1 VSRHESRIVALAL
14 ALSAGVALAVAGCG
28 GGGGG
33 GGGGSSKHT
42 TTSGGSGGGRSGGT
56 ISMVAST
63 YPQSLD
69 PGFDY
74 SGQGFEVN
82 SVVYTGLLT
91 YHRANGTAGTK
102 LMPGLAT
109 TLPTITD
116 GGRTY
121 TMTLRKGLVF
131 SDGKPVLASDFT
143 YAFERAVKIPW
154 GGSGQ
159 FMTPRVVGAAAYAA
173 GKAKT
178 ISGIVT
184 NDRTGKVVIHLTHPY
199 GAFENV
205 LALPALGL
213 VPAGTPM
220 HNEAN
225 NPPPGVGPYMVRHV
239 VVNQSYTL
247 ARNPYWSRMHI
258 PGIPAGHAD
267 SIVVKV
273 NADIASNAESV
284 LNNSTDVFDYNDT
297 VPGSLLPQI
306 RAKAADRFKEVPL
319 GISTWYVFMNV
330 REKPFSSFLAREAV
344 AVGLNRSAMNRI
356 ASGTLQPGCFLLP
369 PAVPGHPSGACPY
382 GSSQTG
388 NLARA
393 KQLVK
398 RSGMAGTPVTV
409 WAQSGAPTQ
418 PWMTYYTQFLSEIGF
433 KATIK
438 VIAASVYAQTI
449 GELRLHPQTGEYEWI
464 EDFPNPMDY
473 YGVLLDGG
481 AILKTNNLNFGE
493 VNDPHVNAE
502 VARLGVI
509 PPTRLSSTIPR
520 WRALDEYV
528 ARKAYV
534 VPYGYPVFPEF
545 VSDRLDVGALV
556 LNPVYG
562 WDFTSF
568 ELK

>member
-1 VSRHESRIVALAL
+1 MRRYRSRIVTLTLAACATL
-14 ALSAGVALAVAGCG
+14 VVAGCG
-28 GGGGG
+28 GGG
-33 GGGGSSKHT
+33 SSKKT
-42 TTSGGSGGGRSGGT
+42 STSGGSGGGHSGGT
-56 ISMVAST
+56 ISMTQGT

-74 SGQGFEVN
+74 SGSGFEVN

-91 YHRANGTAGTK
+91 YHRANGVAGTK
-102 LMPGLAT
+102 LMPGLARS
-109 TLPTITD
+109 LPTITD

-121 TMTLRKGLVF
+121 TLTLRKGLVF
-131 SDGKPVLASDFT
+131 SDGKPVVASDFT

-178 ISGIVT
+178 ISGITT
-184 NDRTGKVVIHLTHPY
+184 NDKSGKIVIHLTQPY

-205 LALPALGL
+205 LGLPALGL

-220 HNEAN
+220 HNEPN
-225 NPPPGVGPYMVRHV
+225 HPPPGVGPYMVKSV
-239 VVNQSYTL
+239 VVNQAYTL
-247 ARNPYWSRMHI
+247 VKNPYWTKLHI
-258 PGIPAGHAD
+258 PGVPAGHANV
-267 SIVVKV
+267 ITVKV
-273 NADIASNAESV
+273 ASDIASNAESV
-284 LNNSTDVFDYNDT
+284 LNNSADVFDYNDT

-306 RAKAADRFKEVPL
+306 KSKAADRFKEAPL

-330 REKPFSSFLAREAV
+330 KEKPFSSFLARQAV
-344 AVGLNRSAMNRI
+344 AVGLNRSALNRI
-356 ASGTLQPGCFLLP
+356 ASGTLEPACFLLP
-369 PAVPGHPSGACPY
+369 PAVPGHPSAPCPY

-388 NLARA
+388 NLAKA
-393 KQLVK
+393 KQLVT

-409 WAQSGAPTQ
+409 WAQAGAPTQ
-418 PWMTYYTQFLSEIGF
+418 PWMTYYTQFLNEIGF

-464 EDFPNPMDY
+464 EDFPNPVDY
-473 YGVLLDGG
+473 YGVLLDGS
-481 AILKTNNLNFGE
+481 AILHTNNLNFGE
-493 VNDPHVNAE
+493 VNDPHINSE
-502 VARLGVI
+502 VAKLGVI
-509 PPTRLSSTIPR
+509 PSTQLSRSVAQ
-520 WRALDEYV
+520 WQALDEYV
-528 ARKAYV
+528 SKKAYV
-534 VPYGYPVFPEF
+534 VPFGYPTFPEF
-545 VSDRLDVGALV
+545 VSARLDVPALV

>member
-1 VSRHESRIVALAL
+1 VRRHEHRIVALAVT
-14 ALSAGVALAVAGCG
+14 AGAALAVAGC
-28 GGGGG
+28 GGGG

-42 TTSGGSGGGRSGGT
+42 TTSGGSGGGHSGGT
-56 ISMVAST
+56 VTMVESAF
-63 YPQSLD
+63 PQSLD

-109 TLPTITD
+109 ALPAITD

-131 SDGKPVLASDFT
+131 SNGKPVVASDFT

-159 FMTPRVVGAAAYAA
+159 FMTPRVIGAAAYAA

-184 NDRTGKVVIHLTHPY
+184 NDKTGKIVIHLTKPY

-225 NPPPGVGPYMVRHV
+225 NPPPGVGPYMVKSV

-247 ARNPYWSRMHI
+247 VTNPYWAKMHI
-258 PGIPAGHAD
+258 PNIPSGHA
-267 SIVVKV
+267 STIVVKI
-273 NADIASNAESV
+273 NADVASNAESV

-306 RAKAADRFKEVPL
+306 RAKAADRFKLAPL

-330 REKPFSSFLAREAV
+330 KEKPFSSFLAREAV
-344 AVGLNRSAMNRI
+344 AVGLSRSAFDRI
-356 ASGTLQPGCFLLP
+356 ASGTLSPACFLLP
-369 PAVPGHPSGACPY
+369 PAVPGHPSAPCPY
-382 GSSQTG
+382 GSSRTG
-388 NLARA
+388 DIAKA

-418 PWMTYYTQFLSEIGF
+418 PWMTYYTQFLNEIGF

-438 VIAASVYAQTI
+438 VIASSVYAQTI

-473 YGVLLDGG
+473 YGVLLDGS

-493 VNDPHVNAE
+493 VNDPHINSE
-502 VARLGVI
+502 VSRLGVI
-509 PPTRLSSTIPR
+509 PSTKLSSSVPA
-520 WRALDEYV
+520 WQKLDEYV

-545 VSDRLDVGALV
+545 VSDRLNVGALV